1 MGTRGNFSTLT
12 GDHPHMDCTTCRENL
27 SARLDGETE
36 PDSAALV
43 DEHLGRCAQCRTW
56 LESATELSRPFR
68 LELAARIPDQTEVI
82 LAQLPNPAPRHWK
95 LRLALRVAA
104 VAQLIVGVGQV
115 LGIGSAH
122 DHAGTAIMSSHL
134 FNESTAWNL
143 GIGLALLWASLRWKN
158 VAGLLPVLTGFVVLL
173 AGFSVYDLAAGAV
186 PFTRLLTHIPLVAG
200 LALLYVLHVRQR
212 RANPPTPGQSEST
225 DDQRHTLG
233 DDDSRRDDEPPPGR
247 WPLRPVGRQI
257 AA

>member
-1 MGTRGNFSTLT
+1 
-12 GDHPHMDCTTCRENL
+12 MDCTTCRENL
-27 SARLDGETE
+27 SARIDGETE
-36 PDSAALV
+36 PAGTALV
-43 DEHLGRCAQCRTW
+43 DEHLGRCATCRAW

-68 LELAARIPDQTEVI
+68 LELAAQIPDQTDVI
-82 LAQLPNPAPRHWK
+82 LAQIPGPAPQYWK

-104 VAQLIVGVGQV
+104 VAQLIVGLGQI
-115 LGIGSAH
+115 LGVGSAH
-122 DHAGTAIMSSHL
+122 DHTGTAIMSGHL

-143 GIGLALLWASLRWKN
+143 GIGLALLWASIRWKN

-173 AGFSVYDLAAGAV
+173 AGFSAYDLAAGVV

-200 LALLYVLHVRQR
+200 LALLFVLHVRQR
-212 RANPPTPGQSEST
+212 RAHPPTPGLSESAEDQYYAL
-225 DDQRHTLG
+225 DDEE
-233 DDDSRRDDEPPPGR
+233 RDDEPPAGH